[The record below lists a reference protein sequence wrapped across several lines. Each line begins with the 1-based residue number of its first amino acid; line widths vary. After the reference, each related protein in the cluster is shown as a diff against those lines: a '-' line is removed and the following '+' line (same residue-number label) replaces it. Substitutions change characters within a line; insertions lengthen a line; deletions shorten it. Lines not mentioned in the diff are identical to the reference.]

1 MYLGSY
7 SLLPH
12 FIRSQDPLSHLLIS
26 LPNCSCSCSWYWFFH
41 IHWASKRR
49 RSVCVCMYERDI
61 LPTTVS
67 LTIFAQ
73 YQNYWHSID
82 QTVATKVHATGV
94 RCYNIAIYNKRI
106 EPISFVF
113 VSSSLRT
120 APYLAMVAG
129 LWSLHCSCIV
139 TGVAKIN
146 LRKKKNDSAVEASA
160 KFRIRFFFLDK
171 GTK

>member
-1 MYLGSY
+1 
-7 SLLPH
+7 
-12 FIRSQDPLSHLLIS
+12 
-26 LPNCSCSCSWYWFFH
+26 
-41 IHWASKRR
+41 
-49 RSVCVCMYERDI
+49 MYERDI

-146 LRKKKNDSAVEASA
+146 LRKKKTILLLRLRLNLGSAFSFSIKGPNKLKQMVLFMGSIFFCTRAISYIEYIKKNRDKTDFAQ
-160 KFRIRFFFLDK
+160 RILLLQRFVK
-171 GTK
+171 KKKNC